1 MASTVKYDGLEV
13 GSRAPALAVTPT
25 LVQLFLF
32 SAVTWN
38 AHLIHYDD
46 AYAES
51 EGYPAPV
58 IHGPFQGALL
68 GRLLTDWVGDAG
80 TLSRLAYS
88 HRGIAHLGDT
98 ITFRGEVVRKYEESG
113 SRRIDVQLSVETQKG
128 EVTTVGKATIDFPA

>member
-1 MASTVKYDGLEV
+1 MALTVKYDDLEV
-13 GSRAPALAVTPT
+13 GTKAPPLPLTPT

-38 AHLIHYDD
+38 AHLIHYDGV
-46 AYAES
+46 YAES

-68 GRLLTDWVGDAG
+68 GRLITDWVGDAG
-80 TLSRLAYS
+80 VLNRLAYS

-98 ITFRGEVVRKYEESG
+98 ITFKGEVVRKYEESG
-113 SRRIDVQLSVETQKG
+113 SRRIDLQLSVETQKG
-128 EVTTVGKATIDFPA
+128 EVTTVGEATIDFPA